1 MDMTPQ
7 SSPDFVQRCLPAY
20 DIGELKDVQ
29 AFGGTAGKTWR
40 VVTDRGAWLLRLRGL
55 RTSSDELI
63 AFDHGLR
70 QHLLGRRIPTAT
82 PVPTRAGQ
90 TVVRIDDRAL
100 ELYAF
105 IDGVGMRDSHA
116 RHILAEASRTLAR
129 LHRAS
134 VSYPA
139 AQALPPVAQYAS
151 LGVPDA
157 SDRMEDPG
165 LLCRVYDQFL
175 KHPDAQAYGDAAQT
189 ATRWL
194 ERLRTRFDRNVYD
207 GLPHTV
213 THGDFTLANL
223 LFDEHGRLI
232 GVFDYDWA
240 RWAPRVRDIADGMFF
255 IGGRRR
261 TPLRAED
268 IWSLTE
274 AAELTVDRCALW
286 LREYRDIGALA
297 AAEFETIPL
306 AFGARWLSVRAEGT
320 AKVAPEDRLRFCFGN
335 LAEPLAWL
343 DANWPAVMA
352 LV

>member
-1 MDMTPQ
+1 MDPQ
-7 SSPDFVQRCLPAY
+7 SCPDFVPHCLRAY
-20 DIGELKDVQ
+20 DIGELREVQ

-40 VVTDRGAWLLRLRGL
+40 VTTDRGAWLLRLRGC

-70 QHLLGRRIPTAT
+70 QHLLGRRIPTAA
-82 PVPTRAGQ
+82 PVRTRDGR
-90 TVVRIDDRAL
+90 TFVRIDGSAL

-105 IDGVGMRDSHA
+105 INGIGMRDSHS
-116 RHILAEASRTLAR
+116 RHIVAEASRTLAH

-134 VSYPA
+134 ASYPA

-151 LGVPDA
+151 LGVPDT
-157 SDRMEDPG
+157 SDRMEEPA
-165 LLCRVYDQFL
+165 LLARVYAQFL
-175 KHPDAQAYGDAAQT
+175 SHAGACAYADAVQT
-189 ATRWL
+189 AAHWL
-194 ERLRTRFDRNVYD
+194 NRLNTDFDRNAFD
-207 GLPHTV
+207 ALPHTV

-223 LFDEHGRLI
+223 LFSEHGRLI

-261 TPLRAED
+261 TPLRADD

-297 AAEFETIPL
+297 AAEFEAIPL
-306 AFGARWLSVRAEGT
+306 AFAARWLSVRAEGT
-320 AKVAPEDRLRFCFGN
+320 AKVAPDDRLRFCFGN
-335 LAEPLAWL
+335 LVEPLAWFE
-343 DANWPAVMA
+343 ANWPAVLA